1 MQLSD
6 FLFSHPLVTSC
17 LLIIVG
23 IIMGFLITLIFYEMV
38 TPAVPYTDMDEIP
51 EMDLKKDLYVCVTNN
66 E

>member
-1 MQLSD
+1 MELSD
-6 FLFSHPLVTSC
+6 FLFSHPLVTSF

-51 EMDLKKDLYVCVTNN
+51 EMDLKKD
-66 E
+66 

>member
-1 MQLSD
+1 
-6 FLFSHPLVTSC
+6 
-17 LLIIVG
+17 
-23 IIMGFLITLIFYEMV
+23 MGFLITLIFYEMV